1 LKQHTTDLYSPE
13 VWKMISLL
21 ILEGSSEQNE
31 QIQWLN
37 DF

>member
-1 LKQHTTDLYSPE
+1 
-13 VWKMISLL
+13 MISLL